1 MTSAWGA
8 VFGAAFGASWGA
20 SSEATPALPGGGGS
34 GKRYKPHAPPAWWGD
49 EKKKKR
55 VEALELQVAKAEKRI
70 ELKQLKLRKLVSLDA
85 IDRALAE
92 IEVLSKRLFALMAD
106 LEEAKQAHEDAL
118 DEEAA
123 LVYAIYRTLH

>member
-20 SSEATPALPGGGGS
+20 STPALPGGGGS

-55 VEALELQVAKAEKRI
+55 VEALELQIAKVEKRI
-70 ELKQLKLRKLVSLDA
+70 EVKKFNLRKLVSLDA
-85 IDRALAE
+85 IDKAIAE
-92 IEVLSKRLFALMAD
+92 IESLSKRLLDLMTD